1 MIKQRISPHRHACTQ
16 IFVCVH
22 ICTSRPKLFSHC
34 WRWACWQEE
43 HSIYI
48 WFLQGFCSSCYETY
62 GATVWQIKCDFV
74 HILKQDQREPP
85 SWKPVHRSCIH
96 LNQCTDVLLSWE
108 TCLLSCNHGLSDS
121 RQMKKSIPSFLHV
134 QPFLYRQLSRVFQ
147 YSGCMH
153 LALLNQ
159 EKVPCFANTA

>member
-1 MIKQRISPHRHACTQ
+1 MPAHRYL
-16 IFVCVH
+16 CVYTYVPQGLS
-22 ICTSRPKLFSHC
+22 CSLTAGGELVGKRSTVFTS
-34 WRWACWQEE
+34 
-43 HSIYI
+43 
-48 WFLQGFCSSCYETY
+48 GFCRAFAPPAMKHMVLLSGRLSVILCT
-62 GATVWQIKCDFV
+62 F
-74 HILKQDQREPP
+74 LKQDQREPP
-85 SWKPVHRSCIH
+85 SWMPVHRSCIH